1 MAILK
6 NTFKT
11 DFVFIADQ
19 FKIRWLL
26 NRISPFTMDIFK
38 ILKQRAHSIYI
49 ELDDMIYG
57 MYDIIQKKYVNPNYM
72 YEIHCSV
79 RYSDDLD
86 ALYIIYRF
94 DEYKIQIMIKDYKLS
109 GGQKYADTT
118 DIQILKPRTIYA
130 TI

>member
-38 ILKQRAHSIYI
+38 ILKQLEFSDLIKLYEKKSHS
-49 ELDDMIYG
+49 
-57 MYDIIQKKYVNPNYM
+57 
-72 YEIHCSV
+72 
-79 RYSDDLD
+79 
-86 ALYIIYRF
+86 A
-94 DEYKIQIMIKDYKLS
+94 
-109 GGQKYADTT
+109 
-118 DIQILKPRTIYA
+118 
-130 TI
+130 